1 VRGRGVGQR
10 WGWRALG
17 ARRHA
22 LAARPSRPPRS
33 RPLPPAEYVIDWK
46 LPSLATPAR
55 DSWPP
60 LDVAVGDTVVF
71 QWKGGLAYALYRIA
85 KRE

>member
-1 VRGRGVGQR
+1 MAR
-10 WGWRALG
+10 
-17 ARRHA
+17 ARRTPPC
-22 LAARPSRPPRS
+22 ARRAPLPPTSRPR
-33 RPLPPAEYVIDWK
+33 PPAEYVIDWK